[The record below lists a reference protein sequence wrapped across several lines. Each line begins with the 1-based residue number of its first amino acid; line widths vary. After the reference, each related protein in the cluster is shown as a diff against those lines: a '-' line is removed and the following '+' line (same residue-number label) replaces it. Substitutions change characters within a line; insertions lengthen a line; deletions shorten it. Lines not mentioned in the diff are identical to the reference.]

1 MQQDVEMIACASI
14 KHPAGANSSPQQSM
28 AASVGPFEM
37 LASWLQTVL
46 WKVQASAASTAPH
59 VVSRRKPDHFLQ
71 AVGPPYT
78 GKHTLLLTAI
88 LNGSIAHLHG
98 MQELHGCSSCAF
110 L

>member
-14 KHPAGANSSPQQSM
+14 NHPVGANSSPQQSIT
-28 AASVGPFEM
+28 ASVGPFEM

-46 WKVQASAASTAPH
+46 WKVPAPAASTAPP
-59 VVSRRKPDHFLQ
+59 VVSLRKPDHFLQ

-78 GKHTLLLTAI
+78 GKHTLLLTAV

-98 MQELHGCSSCAF
+98 TQ
-110 L
+110 